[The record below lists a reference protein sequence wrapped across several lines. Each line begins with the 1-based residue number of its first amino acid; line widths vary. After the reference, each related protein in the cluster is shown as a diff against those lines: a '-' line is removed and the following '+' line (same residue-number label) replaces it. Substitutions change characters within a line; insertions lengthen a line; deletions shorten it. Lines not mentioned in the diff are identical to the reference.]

1 MTASIRERNRGAAV
15 LAVFIGV
22 VGWSSVVAA
31 SATDSTAVAPAPELV
46 NWSEDFDSYAA
57 GSALHGQGGWTGWF
71 NDPAAT
77 AYVSALRSR
86 SEPHSV
92 DITGSS
98 DMVHE
103 FVAVDD
109 GIWTVTAWQYIPSG
123 YSGESYFIL
132 LNQYDAS
139 GAANNWS
146 AQVQFDSATGF
157 VEGDGVGAGST
168 LPLAFD
174 RWVQIR
180 FEIDLVAD
188 TQAVYYDHQ
197 LLYQGSWSNG
207 VSGGG
212 ITSIGALNLFANGA
226 SSVFYDD
233 LDLVEIPPAP
243 DIDVTPT
250 SLSSSLMTNN
260 QATESLDVGNTGL
273 VDLTW
278 SLLEA
283 GGGATPEQLVWS
295 DNFDS
300 YATGSALHGQGG
312 WTGWFNDPA
321 ATAYVSSAASRSAP
335 NSVDITGPSDMVYQA
350 VGIDDGYW
358 TLTAWQFIPTG
369 FTGQSYFIVLNQYDA
384 GGAGNN
390 WSVQVYFDP
399 VTSLIVNDGTATEL
413 PVSIVTNAWVE
424 LRLEIDLENDLQEFY
439 YNGQLLYQ
447 GSWSNGVSGA
457 GITSIG
463 AINLFANGASSIYYD
478 DLSLVRQHGS
488 CSSPSD
494 VPWLSVS
501 PTMGVTAPGMS
512 TQVDVTFDSTGMA
525 VGTYEALLCITCD
538 DPDEALVRVP
548 VTMDVVIPVELMRL
562 TVE

>member
-1 MTASIRERNRGAAV
+1 MSGSMRERSRGAAV
-15 LAVFIGV
+15 LAVLIAF

-77 AYVSALRSR
+77 AYVSTLHSR

-92 DITGSS
+92 DINGSS

-109 GIWTVTAWQYIPSG
+109 GIWTFTAWQFIPSG
-123 YSGESYFIL
+123 YSGESYVIL
-132 LNQYDAS
+132 LNQYDA
-139 GAANNWS
+139 GGVTNNWS
-146 AQVQFDSATGF
+146 AQVRFDGVTGF

-168 LPLAFD
+168 LPLAYD

-180 FEIDLVAD
+180 FEVDLVAD
-188 TQAVYYDHQ
+188 TQAVHYDHQ
-197 LLYQGSWSNG
+197 MLYQGSWSNG

-212 ITSIGALNLFANGA
+212 ITSVGALNLFANGA
-226 SSVFYDD
+226 SPVFYDD
-233 LDLVEIPPAP
+233 LDLVENPPAP
-243 DIDVTPT
+243 DVAITPT
-250 SLSSSLMTNN
+250 SLSSSLMINS
-260 QATESLDVGNTGL
+260 QVTESLDVGNTGT

-283 GGGATPEQLVWS
+283 GGGAAPEQLVWLES
-295 DNFDS
+295 FDS

-312 WTGWFNDPA
+312 WTGWSNDPT
-321 ATAYVSSAASRSAP
+321 ATAYVSSATSRSAP
-335 NSVDITGPSDMVYQA
+335 NSVNITGPSDMVYQPA
-350 VGIDDGYW
+350 GIDDGYW
-358 TLTAWQFIPTG
+358 TLTAWQFIPSG

-399 VTSLIVNDGTATEL
+399 VSSLIVNDGTATAL

-439 YNGQLLYQ
+439 YNDQLLYQ

-463 AINLFANGASSIYYD
+463 AINLFANGASSVYYD
-478 DLSLVRQHGS
+478 DISLVRQYGS

-494 VPWLSVS
+494 VPWLSAS
-501 PTMGVTAPGMS
+501 PTTGVTTPGTS

-525 VGTYEALLCITCD
+525 VGTYEALLCFTCN